1 MDSVMLVAFSST
13 FVYIS
18 KDSFDKS
25 GSDIFTFN
33 AATFNY
39 KINEN

>member
-13 FVYIS
+13 LVYIS
-18 KDSFDKS
+18 NDSFDKS

-33 AATFNY
+33 AATYN
-39 KINEN
+39 KKNNEN